1 MSSPFPCNTVK
12 KNTASK
18 ITLYMSLQET
28 STRQKELSF
37 LEPKIST
44 KMSQNAKNVK
54 ITASFTHDLKRRV
67 LSKLFT

>member
-1 MSSPFPCNTVK
+1 
-12 KNTASK
+12 
-18 ITLYMSLQET
+18 MSLQKT
-28 STRQKELSF
+28 STRQKDLSF

-44 KMSQNAKNVK
+44 KMTQNAKNVK